1 MLSNH
6 LAVQRNAF
14 STAANGARVPDGKAQ
29 CSVGQRLATSQTIF
43 SNEGEIKILFVPSI
57 NVAYIWQRKFIE
69 TGLLG
74 GTEDKYRT
82 DICPHTDHL
91 YEHESNVG
99 HGFPGHQDMT
109 SDDVN
114 VTDHDNLLTGA
125 DYDKR
130 ELYKTQVWHHV
141 KKNPNLPEKFR
152 LVSAGM
158 RVSCINNSENNNG
171 YFEAVRV
178 NVDYDSL
185 RQLMFYPFKDIKQ
198 FGVTPDPS
206 EIWSSSHR
214 WVNDPTYVTGK
225 LRDIYKHNFHLKPVS
240 EREFTSAGD
249 NQEWTVDKATHDNSG
264 NNAWY
269 GFPRSHGGIDR
280 NFDCIAIAIHAAP
293 LDDTSPHVAAAT
305 ALTCHVH
312 TVHNYEQVFHPRSTL
327 ARFMTNNLSY
337 PRISDETDRL
347 IKRDQK
353 ASNIRS
359 ASNIPYNVRR

>member
-29 CSVGQRLATSQTIF
+29 CSVGQRLATSQTVY
-43 SNEGEIKILFVPSI
+43 SNDGHIKLLLVPSI
-57 NVAYIWQRKFIE
+57 NVAYIWQRKYTDPTLVDE
-69 TGLLG
+69 TF
-74 GTEDKYRT
+74 YRT
-82 DICPHTDHL
+82 DICPHVDHL
-91 YEHESNVG
+91 LEHE
-99 HGFPGHQDMT
+99 T
-109 SDDVN
+109 LVN
-114 VTDHDNLLTGA
+114 HAVTGYNDTTDNDANLI
-125 DYDKR
+125 DYDNPKGTSPYDKS
-130 ELYKTQVWHHV
+130 ELFKDTDFFHV

-171 YFEAVRV
+171 YFEAIRV
-178 NVDYDSL
+178 NIDYDSL
-185 RQLMFYPFKDIKQ
+185 RTVMYYPFKDLRQ
-198 FGVTPDPS
+198 FGTAPDPS
-206 EIWSSSHR
+206 DIWNNSHQ

-225 LRDIYKHNFHLKPVS
+225 LRDLYKHNFHLKPVS
-240 EREFTSAGD
+240 EREFNSVGD
-249 NQEWTVDKATHDNSG
+249 NQEWNVDRKSKTDGQS
-264 NNAWY
+264 AWY
-269 GFPRSHGGIDR
+269 GHPGSSNTGGIDK

-293 LDDTSPHVAAAT
+293 VKTPATMHSPENT

-327 ARFMTNNLSY
+327 SRFMTNNLSY

-359 ASNIPYNVRR
+359 ASTTPYNVRR